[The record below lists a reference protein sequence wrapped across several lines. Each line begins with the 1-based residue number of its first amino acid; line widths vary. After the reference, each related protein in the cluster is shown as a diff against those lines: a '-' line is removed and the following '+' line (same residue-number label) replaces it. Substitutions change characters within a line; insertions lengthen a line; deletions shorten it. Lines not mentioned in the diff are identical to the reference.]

1 MTLAADSSATE
12 KRQLRKRI
20 IGLRDAL
27 DPLTRQASSCR
38 ICQQVLESPEFRQAG
53 VVLLFASFGS
63 EVGTGDLLQASLR
76 MGKRLVL
83 PRVDPETRGLEL
95 REVRSLD
102 ADLAPGTW
110 GIPEPIPE
118 RCREVAL
125 EAVDFVLVPG
135 VALDRELRRLG
146 YGGGYYD
153 RILASVAGRVP
164 AVAVCFAMQVVAR
177 VPADEH
183 DLRVPV
189 LITET
194 ERIDRQ

>member
-1 MTLAADSSATE
+1 VTLAADSSATE
-12 KRQLRKRI
+12 KRELRKRI
-20 IGLRDAL
+20 IALRDAL
-27 DPLTRQASSCR
+27 DPQTRQKSSCR
-38 ICQQVLESPEFRQAG
+38 ICRQVVESPEFRHAE
-53 VVLLFASFGS
+53 VVLLFAGFGS
-63 EVGTGDLLQASLR
+63 EVDTGDLLRASLR

-83 PRVDPETRGLEL
+83 PRVDPETRRLEL

-102 ADLAPGTW
+102 ADLASGTW
-110 GIPEPIPE
+110 GIPEPTPE

-135 VALDRELRRLG
+135 VAFDRELRRLG

-153 RILASVAGRVP
+153 RILASVAGRMP
-164 AVAVCFAMQVVAR
+164 AVAVCFTMQIVAR

-183 DLRVPV
+183 DVRVPV

-194 ERIDRQ
+194 ERIDRP